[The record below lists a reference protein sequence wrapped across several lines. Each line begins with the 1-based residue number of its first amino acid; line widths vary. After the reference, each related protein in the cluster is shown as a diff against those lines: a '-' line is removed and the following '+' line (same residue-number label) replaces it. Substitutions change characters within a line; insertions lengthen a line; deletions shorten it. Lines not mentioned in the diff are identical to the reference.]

1 VNAAPAAP
9 RAAARSYAQAFA
21 RALARWVA
29 STSAVIALAAASGAA
44 IGAMAPA
51 AATEAAPSA
60 SHAAAIRDLVDA
72 SGALDREIARV
83 DVVVAQMRTTT
94 PDLPPAVWENYAAR
108 LRDREALLSRYVP
121 VYARHLSEDD
131 TRALATFYRS
141 PFGRRVLAAQAA
153 IAADSRAASEGL
165 VRDAL
170 DGTVTAAPPPG
181 DSTHEQAILELIDAM
196 GALDAA
202 QDTMRRTVGA
212 LRAAPALRGI
222 EAAEWQRLESALTDR
237 DALLAIW
244 VPAYARHM
252 TEAEVRELTAF
263 YRSPAGGRIAAALP
277 AIQADLVEIAQQ
289 YGAESARRAVR
300 EVMGPLPQWRPPAT
314 RADPGTP

>member
-1 VNAAPAAP
+1 VK
-9 RAAARSYAQAFA
+9 AAAFLIAFA
-21 RALARWVA
+21 LV
-29 STSAVIALAAASGAA
+29 SGAA
-44 IGAMAPA
+44 SVAPA
-51 AATEAAPSA
+51 AATVAAPSA
-60 SHAAAIRDLVDA
+60 THAAAIRDLIDA

-108 LRDREALLSRYVP
+108 LRDREALLARYVP
-121 VYARHLSEDD
+121 VYARHLSEAD

-141 PFGRRVLAAQAA
+141 TFGRRVLSAQAA

-170 DGTVTAAPPPG
+170 DGTVTAVAPHG
-181 DSTHEQAILELIDAM
+181 NSTHEQAVLELIDAM

-202 QDTMRRTVGA
+202 QDTMRRTVVA

-263 YRSPAGGRIAAALP
+263 YRTPAGRRIAAALP
-277 AIQADLVEIAQQ
+277 AIQADLVEVAQQ

-300 EVMGPLPQWRPPAT
+300 EIMGPLPQWRPPAT
-314 RADPGTP
+314 RAAPTTPSASPSPSPPPPPLPPPSSR

>member
-1 VNAAPAAP
+1 VK
-9 RAAARSYAQAFA
+9 AAAFAIVYA
-21 RALARWVA
+21 LV
-29 STSAVIALAAASGAA
+29 SGT
-44 IGAMAPA
+44 AMAAPA
-51 AATEAAPSA
+51 AATVAAPSA
-60 SHAAAIRDLVDA
+60 THAAAIRDLVDA

-108 LRDREALLSRYVP
+108 LRDREALLARYVP

-131 TRALATFYRS
+131 TRALTTFYRS

-170 DGTVTAAPPPG
+170 DGTVTPVAPPG
-181 DSTHEQAILELIDAM
+181 NSSHEQAVLELIDAM

-202 QDTMRRTVGA
+202 QDTMRRTVVA

-244 VPAYARHM
+244 VPAYARQM

-263 YRSPAGGRIAAALP
+263 YRTPAGRRIAAALP
-277 AIQADLVEIAQQ
+277 AIQADLVEVAQQ

-300 EVMGPLPQWRPPAT
+300 EVMGPLPQWRPPAART
-314 RADPGTP
+314 APAAPSPSPPPSPSAPPPPPPQSQSLPPPSSR

>member
-9 RAAARSYAQAFA
+9 RAAVRSYAQAFA
-21 RALARWVA
+21 RTLARWVA
-29 STSAVIALAAASGAA
+29 STSAVIAL
-44 IGAMAPA
+44 A

-141 PFGRRVLAAQAA
+141 PFGRRVLDAQAA

-252 TEAEVRELTAF
+252 TEAEIRELTAF

-277 AIQADLVEIAQQ
+277 AIQVDLVEVAQQ

-314 RADPGTP
+314 RADPGTPSSP

>member
-1 VNAAPAAP
+1 
-9 RAAARSYAQAFA
+9 
-21 RALARWVA
+21 
-29 STSAVIALAAASGAA
+29 
-44 IGAMAPA
+44 MAPA
-51 AATEAAPSA
+51 AAAAARAPVATAAPAAATADAATAAAASAASPAEAAPSA
-60 SHAAAIRDLVDA
+60 SHAAAIRDLVAA

-108 LRDREALLSRYVP
+108 LRDREALLSRYLP

-141 PFGRRVLAAQAA
+141 PFGRRVLAAQAS

-165 VRDAL
+165 VREAL
-170 DGTVTAAPPPG
+170 EGAVTTAPPPG

-263 YRSPAGGRIAAALP
+263 YRSPAGSRIAAALP
-277 AIQADLVEIAQQ
+277 AIQVDLVEVAQQ

-300 EVMGPLPQWRPPAT
+300 EVMGPLPQWRPPT
-314 RADPGTP
+314 RVEPGTPSPSPSPSP